1 MLASRSRASLGLSGQ
16 GRSKVGI
23 RHSWERLGLFYAFLV
38 FPIVFCF
45 SGYGDTFG
53 QQAGGDPKSAAID
66 LFMQART
73 SESDVEARKWM
84 TAHLEDQYLHS
95 KRLSVRVKSG
105 RVVAYNFDSSK
116 ISPSGDKSFQI
127 EVESLW
133 ADLNEIV
140 YATQI
145 EKIKFVKV
153 KDDWLAD
160 DIDFIK
166 TVPRP
171 RVLPFNVASE
181 KRGKEALSVAKIFM
195 KGLINRNAKLVTQ
208 RLTQDFQSRFSS
220 SEEMEKYLF
229 GPSEPHFV
237 AYEPNTLTQRE
248 PGEMEVKVRIFQV
261 IQGKRGSGSQEA
273 RLTVKEGRTDWNI
286 AEFEFLNPKPQ
297 K

>member
-1 MLASRSRASLGLSGQ
+1 MGFRYYWRSLGFIFPVFGFSTFFCLIGPGASLS
-16 GRSKVGI
+16 
-23 RHSWERLGLFYAFLV
+23 
-38 FPIVFCF
+38 
-45 SGYGDTFG
+45 
-53 QQAGGDPKSAAID
+53 QQAGGDPKSAAVD

-73 SESDVEARKWM
+73 LESDVEARKLM
-84 TAHLEDQYLHS
+84 TAHLEDDYLHN

-116 ISPSGDKSFQI
+116 ISSSGEKEFRV

-140 YATQI
+140 YATQV
-145 EKIKFVKV
+145 EKIKFIKV

-160 DIDFIK
+160 AIDFIK
-166 TVPRP
+166 TIPRP

-208 RLTQDFQSRFSS
+208 RLTQSFQSRFSS
-220 SEEMEKYLF
+220 PEEMEKFLF

-237 AYEPNTLTQRE
+237 AYEPNTLTQIE
-248 PGEMEVKVRIFQV
+248 PGEMEVRVRIFQV

-273 RLTVKEGRTDWNI
+273 KLTVREGRTDWNVS
-286 AEFEFLNPKPQ
+286 EFEFLNPKP
-297 K
+297 

>member
-1 MLASRSRASLGLSGQ
+1 
-16 GRSKVGI
+16 
-23 RHSWERLGLFYAFLV
+23 
-38 FPIVFCF
+38 
-45 SGYGDTFG
+45 
-53 QQAGGDPKSAAID
+53 
-66 LFMQART
+66 
-73 SESDVEARKWM
+73 
-84 TAHLEDQYLHS
+84 
-95 KRLSVRVKSG
+95 VKSG
-105 RVVAYNFDSSK
+105 RVVAYNFEPSK
-116 ISPSGDKSFQI
+116 ISSLGDKSFRI

-140 YATQI
+140 YATQV

-153 KDDWLAD
+153 KDDWFAD
-160 DIDFIK
+160 EIDFIK

-181 KRGKEALSVAKIFM
+181 KRGKEALSVAKLFM
-195 KGLINRNAKLVTQ
+195 KGLINRNAKQMTQ

-220 SEEMEKYLF
+220 PEEMEKYLF

-261 IQGKRGSGSQEA
+261 SQGKRGSGSQEA
-273 RLTVKEGRTDWNI
+273 KLTVKEGRTDWNI
-286 AEFEFLNPKPQ
+286 AEFEFLSPKPQ